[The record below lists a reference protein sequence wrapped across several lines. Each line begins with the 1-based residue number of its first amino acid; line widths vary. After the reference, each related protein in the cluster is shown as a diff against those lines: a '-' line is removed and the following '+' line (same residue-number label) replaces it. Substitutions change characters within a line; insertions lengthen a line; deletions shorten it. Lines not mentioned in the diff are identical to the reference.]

1 MKAPK
6 EAEWGKWKGKDNLE
20 APDDKTGYY
29 DVILYKGSTVMKKLE
44 DYNGTSYNFYPYM
57 TKEGDYT
64 FKVRAVDG
72 SDKGEWSDESDEYY
86 MNSSD
91 VYTVHL
97 RPIILL
103 VVPLRQMRMVSG

>member
-1 MKAPK
+1 MVLRVNGVRALMKHQRK
-6 EAEWGKWKGKDNLE
+6 LNGEAERKATWK

-64 FKVRAVDG
+64 FK
-72 SDKGEWSDESDEYY
+72 STYC
-86 MNSSD
+86 SS
-91 VYTVHL
+91 Y
-97 RPIILL
+97 R
-103 VVPLRQMRMVSG
+103 